1 MNATANVAFLVRKAV
16 PLPPRT
22 IPNAGPRTTKYPL
35 DEMVAGDAFGI
46 GVASE
51 KQARQRQ
58 SQFSA
63 LAKSR
68 KIKLSTRYFAE
79 GNEFTEALGVAAP
92 CLGVWHMGEADEGT
106 EGGAEDENGAAVEAA
121 EGAEDEAE
129 EATDATL
136 EL

>member
-1 MNATANVAFLVRKAV
+1 MNAPATAFLVRKAV

-35 DEMVAGDAFGI
+35 DSMEAGDAFGI
-46 GVASE
+46 SVESE

-68 KIKLSTRYFAE
+68 GIKLSTRYFAE
-79 GNEFTEALGVAAP
+79 ANEVTEALGVEAP
-92 CLGVWHMGEADEGT
+92 ALGVWHMGAADEGT
-106 EGGAEDENGAAVEAA
+106 EGGAEDESGNTVEAA
-121 EGAEDEAE
+121 GDEDI
-129 EATDATL
+129 

>member
-1 MNATANVAFLVRKAV
+1 MNTPANTAFLVRKAV

-22 IPNAGPRTTKYPL
+22 IPNAGPRSSKYPL
-35 DEMVAGDAFGI
+35 DGMEPGDAFGI
-46 GVASE
+46 SVESE

-63 LAKSR
+63 LAKNR

-79 GNEFTEALGVAAP
+79 DNEVTEALGVTAP
-92 CLGVWHMGEADEGT
+92 ALGVWHMGAAEEGDA
-106 EGGAEDENGAAVEAA
+106 GAEGDHGEAVEPA
-121 EGAEDEAE
+121 GDEE
-129 EATDATL
+129 I

>member
-1 MNATANVAFLVRKAV
+1 MNTPTVAFLVRKAV

-22 IPNAGPRTTKYPL
+22 IPQAGPRTTKYPL
-35 DEMVAGDAFGI
+35 DQMEAGDAFGI
-46 GVASE
+46 SVESE

-68 KIKLSTRYFAE
+68 KIKLSTRYF
-79 GNEFTEALGVAAP
+79 GDDNEVTEALGVSAP
-92 CLGVWHMGEADEGT
+92 CLGVWHMGEAEDEAAA
-106 EGGAEDENGAAVEAA
+106 GAEDEQGNAVAP
-121 EGAEDEAE
+121 GAEDEAE
-129 EATDATL
+129 EGTTAEPL

>member
-1 MNATANVAFLVRKAV
+1 MNATANTAFLVRKAV

-35 DEMVAGDAFGI
+35 DSMEPGDAFGI
-46 GVASE
+46 SVESE

-63 LAKSR
+63 LAKAR

-79 GNEFTEALGVAAP
+79 ANEVTEALGVTAP
-92 CLGVWHMGEADEGT
+92 ALGVWHMGEATEDEA
-106 EGGAEDENGAAVEAA
+106 GAEDENGAAVEASQ
-121 EGAEDEAE
+121 D
-129 EATDATL
+129 DNDI

>member
-1 MNATANVAFLVRKAV
+1 MNSTTAYLVRKAV

-22 IPNAGPRTTKYPL
+22 IPNAGPRQTKYPL
-35 DEMVAGDAFGI
+35 DDMEAGDSFAI
-46 GVASE
+46 PVDNE

-68 KIKLSTRYFAE
+68 GIKVSTRFFPTDNAYTA
-79 GNEFTEALGVAAP
+79 GLGCAAP
-92 CLGVWHMGEADEGT
+92 CLGVWHMGEADE
-106 EGGAEDENGAAVEAA
+106 A
-121 EGAEDEAE
+121 EAE
-129 EATDATL
+129 TAEAEHVDVGTSESAEL

>member
-1 MNATANVAFLVRKAV
+1 MSDNVAFLVRKAV

-22 IPNAGPRTTKYPL
+22 IPTAGPRQTKYPL
-35 DEMVAGDAFGI
+35 DSMEEGDAFGI
-46 GVASE
+46 TVTDE

-68 KIKLSTRYFAE
+68 GIKVSTRFFAAD
-79 GNEFTEALGVAAP
+79 NEVTAALGVAAP
-92 CLGVWHMGEADEGT
+92 CLGVWHMGLPVEGEEAGDANANAEAGA
-106 EGGAEDENGAAVEAA
+106 EGGEPE
-121 EGAEDEAE
+121 
-129 EATDATL
+129 L

>member
-1 MNATANVAFLVRKAV
+1 MNTSATAFLVRKAV

-35 DEMVAGDAFGI
+35 DGMEAGDAFGI
-46 GVASE
+46 HVESE

-68 KIKLSTRYFAE
+68 GIKLSTRYFAE
-79 GNEFTEALGVAAP
+79 ANEITEALGVEAP
-92 CLGVWHMGEADEGT
+92 ALGVWHMGEAT
-106 EGGAEDENGAAVEAA
+106 EAEAGAEGDDGEQVEAA
-121 EGAEDEAE
+121 A
-129 EATDATL
+129 DADI
-136 EL
+136 EI

>member
-1 MNATANVAFLVRKAV
+1 MNTPANTAFLVRKAV

-35 DEMVAGDAFGI
+35 DSMEAGDAFGI
-46 GVASE
+46 SVESE

-68 KIKLSTRYFAE
+68 GIKLSTRYFAE
-79 GNEFTEALGVAAP
+79 DNEVTEALGISAP
-92 CLGVWHMGEADEGT
+92 ALGVWHMGEATAEDA
-106 EGGAEDENGAAVEAA
+106 GAEDEAGNAVEAA
-121 EGAEDEAE
+121 ED
-129 EATDATL
+129 DADI
-136 EL
+136 EV